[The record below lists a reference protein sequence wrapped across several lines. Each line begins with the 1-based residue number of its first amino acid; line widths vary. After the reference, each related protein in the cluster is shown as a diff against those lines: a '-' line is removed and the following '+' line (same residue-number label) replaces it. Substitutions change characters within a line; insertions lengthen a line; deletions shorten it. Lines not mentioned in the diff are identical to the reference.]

1 MYGEEQTSEIHVQL
15 MGDVQIEILQR
26 MIKERFG
33 VLVEFG
39 EGSIVYKETITA
51 PVEGVGHFEPLRH
64 YAEVHL
70 RLEPGERGSGMQFAA
85 ECSEDIRQKL
95 AAACSDTSGREGT
108 QRCADRFTN
117 HGYEDYADFRTCT
130 SETYGRRRFSSGN
143 LSCSASGIK
152 ESRQYSSWSHI
163 MNFEWNFHQKM

>member
-1 MYGEEQTSEIHVQL
+1 MIEQYLKGKLSPEDEVLATDIQKRR
-15 MGDVQIEILQR
+15 IEILQR

-51 PVEGVGHFEPLRH
+51 LVEGVGHFEPLRH

-85 ECSEDIRQKL
+85 ECSEDILDRRNNKKYEKL
-95 AAACSDTSGREGT
+95 LKGAGGKCR
-108 QRCADRFTN
+108 
-117 HGYEDYADFRTCT
+117 
-130 SETYGRRRFSSGN
+130 
-143 LSCSASGIK
+143 
-152 ESRQYSSWSHI
+152 
-163 MNFEWNFHQKM
+163 

>member
-1 MYGEEQTSEIHVQL
+1 
-15 MGDVQIEILQR
+15 

-33 VLVEFG
+33 VLVEFS

-85 ECSEDIRQKL
+85 ECSEDILDRNWQRLVLTHLEEIFVRQL
-95 AAACSDTSGREGT
+95 IVQCVRD
-108 QRCADRFTN
+108 
-117 HGYEDYADFRTCT
+117 
-130 SETYGRRRFSSGN
+130 
-143 LSCSASGIK
+143 
-152 ESRQYSSWSHI
+152 
-163 MNFEWNFHQKM
+163 